1 MRTSYDNKNIN
12 NTGREPQPNGV
23 QQRRVTQ
30 IQGQGGR
37 RDSAELMRRLE
48 EASRSSGRAPQQE
61 MGIAEEY
68 SERGYEVDSPPARDE
83 RDWKEP
89 NGHWVEPIKEPPSK
103 GKKGGR
109 KGGNGDGKGGNGDGG
124 NKGPNYKL
132 FTIILMCLL
141 LIVTGALVVVVLNK
155 GNREVPEETNVTGGR
170 SFDAVLNDVKSLY
183 RGDTA
188 IVTDED
194 LEKINSLYEE
204 SSKLKADTGNVKFDS
219 ILEELDTMR
228 KYLEDRRTVSQA
240 RNTLKDLASEGY
252 STVIQ
257 SALRSVNSYTVDT
270 LRIEMDSYLSGLVKE
285 RSDFLTVIQELTDL
299 LDASN
304 FNREDYA
311 EIVSKSLPFNAEQIT
326 RLLDLCDA
334 RKELQSAEG
343 ALSKAKAEGI
353 KDLSKF
359 EKSVADFKALV
370 SEKQRLYNEYMG
382 IETPTEPTE
391 VETEGITEVETE
403 VETTTEEV
411 VETTTKAM
419 ETTSEEGASV
429 DESSSEGNLEDN
441 IEGTSEAE
449 DIETTAVDETTVENT
464 TEQGTE

>member
-1 MRTSYDNKNIN
+1 MRTSYDNKNNN

-23 QQRRVTQ
+23 QQRRVAQT
-30 IQGQGGR
+30 QGQR
-37 RDSAELMRRLE
+37 EKRDPEELMRRLD
-48 EASRSSGRAPQQE
+48 EASKSSGRAPQLE
-61 MGIAEEY
+61 MGIAEDYPEKEY
-68 SERGYEVDSPPARDE
+68 GENRISARDE
-83 RDWKEP
+83 RDRKES
-89 NGHWVEPIKEPPSK
+89 NGRWVEPIKDQPSK
-103 GKKGGR
+103 GR
-109 KGGNGDGKGGNGDGG
+109 KGGGKISNGGESM
-124 NKGPNYKL
+124 KGPNYKL

-141 LIVTGALVVVVLNK
+141 LIVTGALVAVVLNK
-155 GNREVPEETNVTGGR
+155 GNKEVPEETNVTGGR
-170 SFDAVLNDVKSLY
+170 SFDAVLSDVKSLY

-204 SSKLKADTGNVKFDS
+204 SSKLKADTGNAKFDS

-285 RSDFLTVIQELTDL
+285 RSDFLTVVQELTDM

-304 FNREDYA
+304 FNRDDYA

-326 RLLDLCDA
+326 RLLVLCDA

-382 IETPTEPTE
+382 IEAPTGPTE
-391 VETEGITEVETE
+391 VEATTEANTE

-411 VETTTKAM
+411 VETTSEEV
-419 ETTSEEGASV
+419 ETTSGEE
-429 DESSSEGNLEDN
+429 SSEGSLEDD
-441 IEGTSEAE
+441 IDGTSEAE
-449 DIETTAVDETTVENT
+449 VIETTAVNETTVEGNT
-464 TEQGTE
+464 EKGTE

>member
-1 MRTSYDNKNIN
+1 MRTSYDNKSNN
-12 NTGREPQPNGV
+12 NTGREPQSNGV
-23 QQRRVTQ
+23 QRRRVDQTH
-30 IQGQGGR
+30 GQR
-37 RDSAELMRRLE
+37 EKKDPEELMRRLD
-48 EASRSSGRAPQQE
+48 EASRSSGKAPQQD
-61 MGIAEEY
+61 MGIAEDYPEK
-68 SERGYEVDSPPARDE
+68 GYGVGQPPARDE
-83 RDWKEP
+83 RDWREP
-89 NGHWVEPIKEPPSK
+89 NGHWVEPAKKPKQKNGK
-103 GKKGGR
+103 G
-109 KGGNGDGKGGNGDGG
+109 NGKGGNGDGG

-141 LIVTGALVVVVLNK
+141 LIVTGALVVVILNK
-155 GNREVPEETNVTGGR
+155 GKHELPEETNVTGGR

-285 RSDFLTVIQELTDL
+285 RSDFLTVVQELTDL

-304 FNREDYA
+304 FNRDDYA

-343 ALSKAKAEGI
+343 VLSKAKAEGI

-391 VETEGITEVETE
+391 VGTEGTTEAETE
-403 VETTTEEV
+403 VETTAEEV
-411 VETTTKAM
+411 DETTTEATK
-419 ETTSEEGASV
+419 ETSEEVKSSSEE
-429 DESSSEGNLEDN
+429 ESSSEGSLEDN
-441 IEGTSEAE
+441 IDGTSEAE
-449 DIETTAVDETTVENT
+449 VDETTAADETKVEDT
-464 TEQGTE
+464 TDQGTE

>member
-1 MRTSYDNKNIN
+1 MRTSYDNKSNN

-23 QQRRVTQ
+23 QQRRVAQT
-30 IQGQGGR
+30 QGQR
-37 RDSAELMRRLE
+37 EKKDPEDLMRRLD
-48 EASRSSGRAPQQE
+48 EASRNSGRFSQP
-61 MGIAEEY
+61 
-68 SERGYEVDSPPARDE
+68 ERGTAEDYPEKGYGVEPLPVRDE
-83 RDWKEP
+83 RALEESNRRWA
-89 NGHWVEPIKEPPSK
+89 EPIKETPAK
-103 GKKGGR
+103 GKR
-109 KGGNGDGKGGNGDGG
+109 GDGKRSNGGGG
-124 NKGPNYKL
+124 KKGPNYKL

-141 LIVTGALVVVVLNK
+141 LIVTGVLVAVLLNK
-155 GNREVPEETNVTGGR
+155 GNREMPEETNVTGGR
-170 SFDAVLNDVKSLY
+170 SFDAVLSDVKSLY

-285 RSDFLTVIQELTDL
+285 RSDFLTVVQELTDL

-304 FNREDYA
+304 FNRDDYA

-334 RKELQSAEG
+334 KKELQSAEG

-382 IETPTEPTE
+382 IVAPTESTNVEESTE
-391 VETEGITEVETE
+391 VEMKTETTTETE
-403 VETTTEEV
+403 VETTEKV
-411 VETTTKAM
+411 VETTEKVV
-419 ETTSEEGASV
+419 ETTSEEGV
-429 DESSSEGNLEDN
+429 KTTSETETSAEGSLEDE
-441 IEGTSEAE
+441 IETTEVAG
-449 DIETTAVDETTVENT
+449 TTAVDETTTKAT
-464 TEQGTE
+464 TTKGTE